1 MKLNWT
7 RVDKDRHRYV
17 AETPRFLFTM
27 VAPPR
32 ARPGLMV
39 HRADA
44 DTSEKPIDQRTCR
57 TRRSAER
64 IAQRFEDAPA
74 ARRLR

>member
-1 MKLNWT
+1 MKLHWIQ
-7 RVDKDRHRYV
+7 VDKARHRYT

-39 HRADA
+39 HHADA
-44 DTSEKPIDQRTCR
+44 DTTEKPIDQRTCR
-57 TRRSAER
+57 SRRNAER
-64 IAQRFEDAPA
+64 IAQRFEDNMT